1 MNYPF
6 HYEVRCKILAFD
18 KNNNVSNKIFKRE
31 FRDADPLE
39 GRKNAFRE
47 FDDIISDLEFNSRI
61 AMNSSGN
68 YYIVQP
74 DFIKNRII
82 DTRNSEITQDFWSVS
97 ELYKEE
103 ISLEIV
109 VDDIDVLKELNVEWL
124 SSTLE
129 ITNELE
135 VVSEM
140 TPQNTF
146 EIHKVAS
153 FDYEEQDCVDNLEM
167 IEVELY
173 KLINVNI
180 EDYITTVYHYGV
192 DFGESGEDVESGAK
206 RVILKTPHIWR
217 TIEEYNAINDLC
229 SSKEVE
235 VPSSSKEVEV
245 PTLEHII
252 KVGESDRVEFKPC
265 LLYSFNTQKA
275 SISVKY
281 LIAKAICAFLNS
293 EGGGVII
300 GVKDNGEIQ
309 GLKYDYSLFEFENRK
324 DKLLLEVDSLISYF
338 FDYSIKPLIKSSF
351 ENVQG
356 KEVLVIGI
364 HKSPE
369 PIFLRNKKDGQ
380 VQKEFFVRM
389 TASTRQIV
397 DVEAI
402 IKYVLNRK
410 SLEKY

>member
-18 KNNNVSNKIFKRE
+18 KNNSVSNKIFKRE

-39 GRKNAFRE
+39 GRENAFRE
-47 FDDIISDLEFNSRI
+47 FEGIISDLEFNRRI
-61 AMNSSGN
+61 AMNRSGN

-82 DTRNSEITQDFWSVS
+82 DSRNSESTQDFWSVS

-124 SSTLE
+124 TSKIR

-135 VVSEM
+135 DVSEM
-140 TPQNTF
+140 TSQNTF
-146 EIHKVAS
+146 DIHKVAS
-153 FDYEEQDCVDNLEM
+153 YDYEEQDCVDNLEM

-229 SSKEVE
+229 SLKEVE
-235 VPSSSKEVEV
+235 G

-265 LLYSFNTQKA
+265 LLYNFNTQKA
-275 SISVKY
+275 GISVKY
-281 LIAKAICAFLNS
+281 IIAKAICAFLNS

-309 GLKYDYSLFEFENRK
+309 GLKYDYSLFEYENRK
-324 DKLLLEVDSLISYF
+324 DKLFREVDSLLSNF
-338 FDYSIKPLIKSSF
+338 FDYSIKPLIQSSI

-356 KEVLVIGI
+356 KEVLIIGI

-369 PIFLRNKKDGQ
+369 PVFLRNKKDGQ
-380 VQKEFFVRM
+380 EQKEFYVRM

-397 DVEAI
+397 DIEAI
-402 IKYVLNRK
+402 IKYVLNRN